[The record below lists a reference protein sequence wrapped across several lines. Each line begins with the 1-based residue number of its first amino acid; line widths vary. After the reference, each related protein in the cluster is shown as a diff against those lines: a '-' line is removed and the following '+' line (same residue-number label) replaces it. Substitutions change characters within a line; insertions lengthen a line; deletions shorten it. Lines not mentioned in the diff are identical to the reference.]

1 MRPAALC
8 EPTCGMHPRTL
19 RAVDTIRCVQVQ
31 QLLNTLVLDTEI
43 AEMELKV
50 RDVPVCVQ

>member
-1 MRPAALC
+1 
-8 EPTCGMHPRTL
+8 MHPRTL